1 MYNSKKKGI
10 ETKIVLL
17 IVFTCFSFL
26 FIIFFNVLKEI
37 PLLSLFVKDYIEGG
51 RSFFIPII
59 PTYVIFS
66 FLPQG
71 IPNYFSIGHLI
82 DLCILINLN
91 VYIEASMYHY
101 LKKGLLN
108 HREAMTYNIIISIN
122 NLDEYDKIEEKRVLY
137 FQDHPHFYFGNL
149 VDLVAKTNNKNTH
162 NNTKIFTNFLKS
174 LKKRMRS
181 IWFSLLAIKKRK
193 DSIDRKFS
201 EISQINDFIYSLP
214 LFFFNNNKLI
224 GISLYSFLNNNNT
237 NNFQMYISDLNDAYE
252 NPYFNQHQNQ
262 KNQIFWLK
270 TIYN

>member
-1 MYNSKKKGI
+1 MYNNKKKGI

-17 IVFTCFSFL
+17 IVFICFSFL

-37 PLLSLFVKDYIEGG
+37 PILSLFVKDYIEGG

-59 PTYVIFS
+59 PNYIIFS

-71 IPNYFSIGHLI
+71 IPNYFSTGHLI

-108 HREAMTYNIIISIN
+108 HREAMVYNIIISIN
-122 NLDEYDKIEEKRVLY
+122 SPDEYNKIEENRVLY
-137 FQDHPHFYFGNL
+137 FEDHPYFYFGYL
-149 VDLVAKTNNKNTH
+149 VDLLPKTNNKNTY
-162 NNTKIFTNFLKS
+162 NNTNTFTTFLKS

-193 DSIDRKFS
+193 DFTTRNFS
-201 EISQINDFIYSLP
+201 EITQINDFLYSFP
-214 LFFFNNNKLI
+214 LFFFYDNKLI
-224 GISLYSFLNNNNT
+224 GMSLYSFLNNNDT
-237 NNFQMYISDLNDAYE
+237 HNFQIYISNLHDTYE
-252 NPYFNQHQNQ
+252 NPYFNQNQNQ